1 METSAFSNTSLS
13 VFHGNLLL
21 QYLRNMKK
29 IYSILAGILTISAVS
44 FSFIGKPASATA
56 PPNKAD
62 ISNTS
67 ADTFA
72 TKDDHSVAASAI
84 SVNLYEGL
92 GLNEKGLGLDALEL
106 AVKGYLH
113 LQAQGTIE
121 NSDFLSIA
129 DFSQSS
135 RKKRFYLIDMKNQK
149 LIVNTYVSHG
159 KNSGLD
165 MANDFSNTP
174 ESEKSSLGFYVTK
187 GTYTGK
193 NGYSLKMSGLEEG
206 FNNNAEQRAIV
217 VHGAAYVN
225 AGRVQS
231 AFMGRSQ
238 GCPALP
244 KDSYK
249 QVISLIK
256 DGSTFFVYYPD
267 AKYLSTS
274 DVLNT

>member
-1 METSAFSNTSLS
+1 
-13 VFHGNLLL
+13 
-21 QYLRNMKK
+21 MKK
-29 IYSILAGILTISAVS
+29 TYLLIAGILTVSAIS
-44 FSFIGKPASATA
+44 FSFISKPVSAKKPITA
-56 PPNKAD
+56 V
-62 ISNTS
+62 ISTANTN
-67 ADTFA
+67 AVGA
-72 TKDDHSVAASAI
+72 KDDHSAAASKI
-84 SVNLYEGL
+84 SYTLYEGL
-92 GLNEKGLGLDALEL
+92 HLNEKGLGLNALEL

-113 LQAQGTIE
+113 LQEQGTIE

-149 LIVNTYVSHG
+149 LVVNTYVSHG

-174 ESEKSSLGFYVTK
+174 ESEKTSLGFYVTK

-193 NGYSLKMSGLEEG
+193 SGYSLKMAGLEKG
-206 FNNNAEQRAIV
+206 FNDNAEQRAIV
-217 VHGAAYVN
+217 VHGADYVN

-244 KDSYK
+244 KGSFR
-249 QVISLIK
+249 QVINLIK
-256 DGSTFFVYYPD
+256 NGSAFFVYYPD
-267 AKYLSTS
+267 TKYLSNS
-274 DVLNT
+274 DVLNS

>member
-1 METSAFSNTSLS
+1 
-13 VFHGNLLL
+13 
-21 QYLRNMKK
+21 MKK
-29 IYSILAGILTISAVS
+29 IYLILTGILTVSAVS
-44 FSFIGKPASATA
+44 FSFIGKPAPS
-56 PPNKAD
+56 NKTV
-62 ISNTS
+62 ISTIDTN
-67 ADTFA
+67 TFA
-72 TKDDHSVAASAI
+72 VKDDHSVAASTI
-84 SVNLYEGL
+84 SSNLYEGL
-92 GLNEKGLGLDALEL
+92 RLNEKGLGLDALEL

-113 LQAQGTIE
+113 LQEQGTIE

-149 LIVNTYVSHG
+149 LVVNTYVAHG

-165 MANDFSNTP
+165 MAGDFSNTP
-174 ESEKSSLGFYVTK
+174 ESEKSSMEFYVTK

-193 NGYSLKMSGLEEG
+193 NGYSLRMAGLEDG
-206 FNNNAEQRAIV
+206 FNDNAEQRAIV
-217 VHGAAYVN
+217 VHGADYVN

-267 AKYLSTS
+267 ARYLSAS
-274 DVLNT
+274 HVLNT